1 MTTFTTTLSRRRHLA
16 ALAAAGAT
24 LLLGTPAALAQE
36 RFPAR
41 PVTLVVPFAAGGAT
55 DVIARLIGQKLGER
69 WGQPVVIDNRA
80 GATGAIGSTFV
91 ARAPADGYTL
101 LMATASTH
109 SVAPA
114 VNPKLPYGMKDFSPV
129 SLVATFPN
137 MLVVHPSVPA
147 RNVAEFIALLK
158 AEPDRYNYAS
168 TGAGGSVHL
177 AAELFKIA
185 TRTQMVHVPFKGS
198 GAALSE
204 LLSGRVQVAFDNIP
218 AVWPQVRQGKLRAL
232 AVTGLERSPAAP
244 DVPTVADTVPGF
256 EATTWVG
263 LVAPAGLPPAIA
275 AKIAADTREVAQLP
289 EVRRLLLDQG
299 ASAVG
304 GNPEQFGRFVAEDT
318 DKWRKVVQATGFVME

>member
-1 MTTFTTTLSRRRHLA
+1 MTTFTTTPSRRRHLA

-24 LLLGTPAALAQE
+24 LLLGTPGALAQE

-147 RNVAEFIALLK
+147 RNMAEFIALLK

-263 LVAPAGLPPAIA
+263 LVAPAGLPPAIV

-289 EVRRLLLDQG
+289 EVRRMLLDQG

>member
-24 LLLGTPAALAQE
+24 LLLGTPGALAQE

-299 ASAVG
+299 ASAIG

>member
-1 MTTFTTTLSRRRHLA
+1 MTTFTTTPSRRRHLA

-24 LLLGTPAALAQE
+24 LLLGTPGALAQE

-147 RNVAEFIALLK
+147 RNMAEFIALLK

-289 EVRRLLLDQG
+289 EVRRMLLDQG

>member
-1 MTTFTTTLSRRRHLA
+1 MTTFTTTPSRRRHLA

-24 LLLGTPAALAQE
+24 LLLGTPGALAQE

-147 RNVAEFIALLK
+147 RNMAEFIALLK